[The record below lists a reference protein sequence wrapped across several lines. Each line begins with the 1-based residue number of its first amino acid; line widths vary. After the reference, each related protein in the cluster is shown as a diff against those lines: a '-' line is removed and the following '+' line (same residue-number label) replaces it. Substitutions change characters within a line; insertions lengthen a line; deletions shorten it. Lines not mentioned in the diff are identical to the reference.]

1 MEDDEVYI
9 ESDEDI
15 DDIEIF
21 NHNKTLDN
29 VEQKHSDDSYIN
41 EKLNI
46 TDINY
51 VKINFNYEN
60 LILIENLYFRLL
72 KEFEVKTDNFDSI
85 ILTWFDFISANHDL
99 YTINNIFSDKALKK
113 NLKKFFTFELI
124 VFSLTFMR
132 DLSNDQLYN
141 AFKTCFFYL
150 HQNFIILIFSTIL
163 KTNKDVLNN
172 NELAKKCKNKVDENN
187 IWINKTTYKSIF
199 LNNNSTIHNIIKSIL
214 KIIKT
219 SKNNTSEENRNITII
234 NNYLKNYTKFKTEV
248 MKGKLLEKVYLFN

>member
-1 MEDDEVYI
+1 MEDDEVYVD
-9 ESDEDI
+9 SDEDV

-29 VEQKHSDDSYIN
+29 VEQKHTDDSFIN
-41 EKLNI
+41 EKLNN
-46 TDINY
+46 TDINN

-72 KEFEVKTDNFDSI
+72 REFEIKKDKFDSI
-85 ILTWFDFISANHDL
+85 ILTWFDFMSTNQDIYSISS
-99 YTINNIFSDKALKK
+99 IFSDKSMKK

-124 VFSLTFMR
+124 VYSLTFMR

-150 HQNFIILIFSTIL
+150 HQNFLIIIFSIILKS
-163 KTNKDVLNN
+163 NKDVLNN

-219 SKNNTSEENRNITII
+219 LKSNSLEENRNITII
-234 NNYLKNYTKFKTEV
+234 NNYIKNFTKFKTEV
-248 MKGKLLEKVYLFN
+248 MKAKLFEKV